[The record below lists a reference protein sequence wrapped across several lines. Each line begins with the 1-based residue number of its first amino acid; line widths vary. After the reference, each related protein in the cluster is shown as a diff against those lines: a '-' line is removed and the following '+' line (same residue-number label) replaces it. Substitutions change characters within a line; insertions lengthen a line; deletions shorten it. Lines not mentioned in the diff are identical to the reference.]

1 MKIRE
6 ILNIVLINLIVFFA
20 LISIHE
26 ISHTATGMVLGCKY
40 EKSVLVDYNFVGPY
54 TEMYCSDMNYLL
66 VFVGSLIITSA
77 FSFLFLFLR
86 SPTRN
91 LFLISFGLSIIFS
104 SLDIGITTGIQSLV
118 YPMVSVGFL
127 VTSIGEY
134 FIASSYIRNDFS
146 LNLLEIEKEVLE

>member
-1 MKIRE
+1 
-6 ILNIVLINLIVFFA
+6 
-20 LISIHE
+20 
-26 ISHTATGMVLGCKY
+26 
-40 EKSVLVDYNFVGPY
+40 
-54 TEMYCSDMNYLL
+54 
-66 VFVGSLIITSA
+66 
-77 FSFLFLFLR
+77 
-86 SPTRN
+86 
-91 LFLISFGLSIIFS
+91 LISFGLSIIFS